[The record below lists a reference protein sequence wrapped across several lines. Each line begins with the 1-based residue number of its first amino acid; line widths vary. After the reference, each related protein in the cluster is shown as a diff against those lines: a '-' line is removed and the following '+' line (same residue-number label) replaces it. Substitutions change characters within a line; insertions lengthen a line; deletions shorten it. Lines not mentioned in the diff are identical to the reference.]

1 MSLTATELSAL
12 RWKSTATS
20 VAEADALLA
29 RIWSSTES
37 RQQITGDLIKDADG
51 KTAIAVRTGVMNL
64 VVVAPGAERAVGA
77 ASALSSLPRN
87 PSRTLFIVPRDPEGP
102 PTFSARLEIFCA
114 VTPRG
119 DGTSACTELLWI
131 DASGE
136 AGRHLSSMVP
146 QLSLHDLPT
155 LLWWDHT
162 IDPSSQDL
170 KELLRGVDRALFN
183 GSDQRGAGI
192 NVVSEL
198 VKVAAS
204 TGTALSDF
212 SLIRQARWRD
222 AVASAF
228 DEPEI
233 APYLHSL
240 TEIRATYSSGSN
252 SSAPVNIVKP
262 TYHLAWLTSRLG
274 ATVIT
279 PLNNASGAWGGLIS
293 DAGQR
298 IALKLEPV
306 VDAGHSGTTLALHLK
321 GERRGSTLELTVRAD
336 GATTQ
341 VQATI
346 NGTLVN
352 ERIFRAKRATDA
364 ELLSNALELGEVDPL
379 SPSILRTSYSS
390 SDERTASA
398 TYR

>member
-102 PTFSARLEIFCA
+102 PTFRARLEIFCA

-162 IDPSSQDL
+162 VDPSSQDL

-192 NVVSEL
+192 NVVSDL

-274 ATVIT
+274 ASVVT
-279 PLNNASGAWGGLIS
+279 PLNNASGGWSGLIS

-321 GERRGSTLELTVRAD
+321 GERRGSTLELTVRVD

-341 VQATI
+341 VQATV

-379 SPSILRTSYSS
+379 SPSILRTFVQLVG
-390 SDERTASA
+390 
-398 TYR
+398 

>member
-51 KTAIAVRTGVMNL
+51 KTAVAVRTGVMNL

-102 PTFSARLEIFCA
+102 PTFRARLEIFCA

-279 PLNNASGAWGGLIS
+279 PLNNASGTWSGLIS

-379 SPSILRTSYSS
+379 SPSILRTFVQLVG
-390 SDERTASA
+390 
-398 TYR
+398 

>member
-51 KTAIAVRTGVMNL
+51 KTAVAVRTGVMNL

-162 IDPSSQDL
+162 VDPSSQDL

-192 NVVSEL
+192 NVVSDL

-279 PLNNASGAWGGLIS
+279 PLNNASGAWSGLIS

-321 GERRGSTLELTVRAD
+321 GERRGSNLELTVRAD

-379 SPSILRTSYSS
+379 SPSILRTFVQLVG
-390 SDERTASA
+390 
-398 TYR
+398 

>member
-29 RIWSSTES
+29 RLWSSTES
-37 RQQITGDLIKDADG
+37 RQQITSELIKNAEG
-51 KTAIAVRTGVMNL
+51 KTPIAVRTGVMNL

-77 ASALSSLPRN
+77 ASALSSLPRS

-102 PTFSARLEIFCA
+102 PTFSARLEVFCA

-192 NVVSEL
+192 NVVSDL
-198 VKVAAS
+198 VKVAGS

-240 TEIRATYSSGSN
+240 TEIRATYSAGSN
-252 SSAPVNIVKP
+252 SNAPVNVVKP

-274 ATVIT
+274 AVVVK
-279 PLNNASGAWGGLIS
+279 PLNNDGGVWGGLIS

-298 IALKLEPV
+298 IALILEPV
-306 VDAGHSGTTLALHLK
+306 TDAGHSGTTLALHLK

-346 NGTLVN
+346 NGAPVK
-352 ERIFRAKRATDA
+352 ERTFRAKRATDA
-364 ELLSNALELGEVDPL
+364 ELLSQALELGEIDPL
-379 SPSILRTSYSS
+379 SPSILRTFVQLVG
-390 SDERTASA
+390 
-398 TYR
+398 

>member
-29 RIWSSTES
+29 RLWSSTES

-51 KTAIAVRTGVMNL
+51 KRPIAVRTGVMNL

-77 ASALSSLPRN
+77 ASSLSSLPRN

-170 KELLRGVDRALFN
+170 KELLRGVDRTLFN

-192 NVVSEL
+192 KVVSDL
-198 VKVAAS
+198 VQLATS

-240 TEIRATYSSGSN
+240 TEIRATYAAGSN
-252 SSAPVNIVKP
+252 SGAPVNIVKP
-262 TYHLAWLTSRLG
+262 TYHLAWLTSRLS
-274 ATVIT
+274 ATVVT
-279 PLNNASGAWGGLIS
+279 PLSEKGGTWSGLIS

-346 NGTLVN
+346 NGTLVK
-352 ERIFRAKRATDA
+352 ERTFRAKRTTDA

-379 SPSILRTSYSS
+379 SPSILRTFVKIVG
-390 SDERTASA
+390 
-398 TYR
+398 

>member
-20 VAEADALLA
+20 VAEADDLLA
-29 RIWSSTES
+29 RLWGSTES

-51 KTAIAVRTGVMNL
+51 KTPIAVRTGVMNL

-102 PTFSARLEIFCA
+102 PTFRARLEIFCA

-192 NVVSEL
+192 NVVSDL

-222 AVASAF
+222 AVAGAF

-240 TEIRATYSSGSN
+240 TEIRATYAAGSN

-262 TYHLAWLTSRLG
+262 TYHLAWITSRLS
-274 ATVIT
+274 ATVVT
-279 PLNNASGAWGGLIS
+279 PLSEKGGTWSGLIS

-298 IALKLEPV
+298 IALTLQPV
-306 VDAGHSGTTLALHLK
+306 ADAGHSGTTLALQLK
-321 GERRGSTLELTVRAD
+321 GERRGSTLELTVRVD
-336 GATTQ
+336 GETTQ
-341 VQATI
+341 VQAAI
-346 NGTLVN
+346 NGTLVK

-364 ELLSNALELGEVDPL
+364 ELLSQALELGEVDPL
-379 SPSILRTSYSS
+379 SPSILRTFVQLVG
-390 SDERTASA
+390 
-398 TYR
+398 

>member
-102 PTFSARLEIFCA
+102 PTFRARLEIFCA

-192 NVVSEL
+192 NVVSDL

-240 TEIRATYSSGSN
+240 TEIRATYSSGSS

-274 ATVIT
+274 ASVVT
-279 PLNNASGAWGGLIS
+279 PLNNASGGWSGLIS

-364 ELLSNALELGEVDPL
+364 ELLSSALELGEVDPL
-379 SPSILRTSYSS
+379 SPSILRTFVQLVG
-390 SDERTASA
+390 
-398 TYR
+398 

>member
-102 PTFSARLEIFCA
+102 PTFRARLEIFCA

-131 DASGE
+131 DASGV

-192 NVVSEL
+192 NVVSDL

-279 PLNNASGAWGGLIS
+279 PLNNASGTWSGLIS

-364 ELLSNALELGEVDPL
+364 ELLSSALELGEVDPL
-379 SPSILRTSYSS
+379 SPSILRTFVQLVG
-390 SDERTASA
+390 
-398 TYR
+398 

>member
-37 RQQITGDLIKDADG
+37 RQQITSDLIKDADG
-51 KTAIAVRTGVMNL
+51 KTAVAVRTGVMNL

-192 NVVSEL
+192 NVVSDL

-279 PLNNASGAWGGLIS
+279 PLNNASGAWSGLIS

-346 NGTLVN
+346 NGTLVK

-379 SPSILRTSYSS
+379 SPSILRTFVQLVG
-390 SDERTASA
+390 
-398 TYR
+398 

>member
-192 NVVSEL
+192 NVVSDL

-279 PLNNASGAWGGLIS
+279 PLNNASGTWSGLIS

-379 SPSILRTSYSS
+379 SPSILRTFVQLVG
-390 SDERTASA
+390 
-398 TYR
+398 

>member
-1 MSLTATELSAL
+1 MGLTATELSAL

-29 RIWSSTES
+29 RLWSSTES
-37 RQQITGDLIKDADG
+37 RQQITSELIKDADG
-51 KTAIAVRTGVMNL
+51 KTPIAVRTGVMNL

-102 PTFSARLEIFCA
+102 PTFRARLEIFCA

-192 NVVSEL
+192 NVVSDL

-240 TEIRATYSSGSN
+240 TEIRATYSAGIN

-274 ATVIT
+274 ASVVT
-279 PLNNASGAWGGLIS
+279 PLNNKSGSWSGMIS
-293 DAGQR
+293 DGGQR
-298 IALKLEPV
+298 IALMLEPIA
-306 VDAGHSGTTLALHLK
+306 DAGHSGTTLALHLK
-321 GERRGSTLELTVRAD
+321 GERRGSTLELTVRVD

-341 VQATI
+341 VQAAI
-346 NGTLVN
+346 NGTLVK

-364 ELLSNALELGEVDPL
+364 ELLSSALELGEVDPL
-379 SPSILRTSYSS
+379 SPSILRTFVQLVG
-390 SDERTASA
+390 
-398 TYR
+398 

>member
-29 RIWSSTES
+29 RLWSSTES
-37 RQQITGDLIKDADG
+37 RQQITSELIKNVEG
-51 KTAIAVRTGVMNL
+51 KTPIAVRTGVMNL

-77 ASALSSLPRN
+77 ASALSSLPRS

-102 PTFSARLEIFCA
+102 PTFSARLEVFCA

-192 NVVSEL
+192 NVVSDL
-198 VKVAAS
+198 VKVAGS

-240 TEIRATYSSGSN
+240 TEIRATYSAGSN
-252 SSAPVNIVKP
+252 SNAPVNVVKP

-274 ATVIT
+274 AVVVK
-279 PLNNASGAWGGLIS
+279 PLNNDGGVWGGLIS

-298 IALKLEPV
+298 IALILEPV
-306 VDAGHSGTTLALHLK
+306 TDAGHSGTTLALHLK

-346 NGTLVN
+346 NGAPVK
-352 ERIFRAKRATDA
+352 ERTFRAKRATDA
-364 ELLSNALELGEVDPL
+364 ELLSQALELGEIDPL
-379 SPSILRTSYSS
+379 SPSILRTFVQLVG
-390 SDERTASA
+390 
-398 TYR
+398 

>member
-37 RQQITGDLIKDADG
+37 RQQITGDLIKDAEG

-102 PTFSARLEIFCA
+102 PTFRARLEIFCA

-162 IDPSSQDL
+162 VDPSSQDL

-192 NVVSEL
+192 DVVSDL

-240 TEIRATYSSGSN
+240 TEIRATYSAGSN
-252 SSAPVNIVKP
+252 RNAPVNIVKP

-274 ATVIT
+274 ANVVT
-279 PLNNASGAWGGLIS
+279 PLNNASGGWSGLIS

-298 IALKLEPV
+298 IALTLEPV
-306 VDAGHSGTTLALHLK
+306 VDAGHSGTTLALHIK
-321 GERRGSTLELTVRAD
+321 GERRGGTLELTVRAD

-346 NGTLVN
+346 NGTLVK

-379 SPSILRTSYSS
+379 SPSILRTFVQLVG
-390 SDERTASA
+390 
-398 TYR
+398 

>member
-1 MSLTATELSAL
+1 MGLTATELSAL

-29 RIWSSTES
+29 RLWSSTES
-37 RQQITGDLIKDADG
+37 RQQITSELIKDAEG
-51 KTAIAVRTGVMNL
+51 KTPIAVRTGVMNL

-102 PTFSARLEIFCA
+102 PTFRARLEIFCA

-192 NVVSEL
+192 NVVSDL

-228 DEPEI
+228 DEPEV
-233 APYLHSL
+233 APYLHAL
-240 TEIRATYSSGSN
+240 TEIRVAYAAGSN

-274 ATVIT
+274 ATVVT
-279 PLNNASGAWGGLIS
+279 PLNNASGTWSGLIS

-346 NGTLVN
+346 NGTLVT
-352 ERIFRAKRATDA
+352 ERTFRAKRATDA

-379 SPSILRTSYSS
+379 SPSILRTFVQLVG
-390 SDERTASA
+390 
-398 TYR
+398 

>member
-102 PTFSARLEIFCA
+102 PTFRARLEIFCA

-192 NVVSEL
+192 NVVSDL

-279 PLNNASGAWGGLIS
+279 PLNNASGAWSGLIS

-364 ELLSNALELGEVDPL
+364 ELLSSALELGEVDPL
-379 SPSILRTSYSS
+379 SPSILRTFVQLVG
-390 SDERTASA
+390 
-398 TYR
+398 

>member
-20 VAEADALLA
+20 VAEADALLS
-29 RIWSSTES
+29 RLWGSTES

-51 KTAIAVRTGVMNL
+51 KTPIAVRTGVMNL

-102 PTFSARLEIFCA
+102 PTFRARLEIFCA

-162 IDPSSQDL
+162 IDPSSKDL

-192 NVVSEL
+192 NVVSDL
-198 VKVAAS
+198 VKVTAS

-228 DEPEI
+228 DEPEV

-240 TEIRATYSSGSN
+240 TEIRATYSAGGNSN
-252 SSAPVNIVKP
+252 APVNIVKP

-279 PLNNASGAWGGLIS
+279 PLNNASGTWSGLIS

-341 VQATI
+341 VQATV

-364 ELLSNALELGEVDPL
+364 ELLSSALELGEVDPL
-379 SPSILRTSYSS
+379 SPSILRTFVQLVG
-390 SDERTASA
+390 
-398 TYR
+398 

>member
-20 VAEADALLA
+20 VTEADALLS
-29 RIWSSTES
+29 RLWSSTES
-37 RQQITGDLIKDADG
+37 RQQITGDLVKDADG
-51 KTAIAVRTGVMNL
+51 KTPIAVRTGVMNL

-102 PTFSARLEIFCA
+102 PTFRARLEIFCA

-192 NVVSEL
+192 NVVSDL
-198 VKVAAS
+198 VKLAAS

-228 DEPEI
+228 DEPEV
-233 APYLHSL
+233 APYLHAL
-240 TEIRATYSSGSN
+240 TEIRVTYAAGSN

-274 ATVIT
+274 ATVVT
-279 PLNNASGAWGGLIS
+279 PLNEKGGRWGGLIS

-298 IALKLEPV
+298 IALTLEPV
-306 VDAGHSGTTLALHLK
+306 AHAGHSGTTLALHLK

-341 VQATI
+341 VQAAI
-346 NGTLVN
+346 NGTLVT
-352 ERIFRAKRATDA
+352 ERTFRAKRATDA
-364 ELLSNALELGEVDPL
+364 ELLSQALELGEVDPL
-379 SPSILRTSYSS
+379 SPSILRTFVQLVG
-390 SDERTASA
+390 
-398 TYR
+398 

>member
-162 IDPSSQDL
+162 VDPSSQDL

-192 NVVSEL
+192 NVVSDL

-274 ATVIT
+274 ATVVT
-279 PLNNASGAWGGLIS
+279 PLNNASGTWSGLIS

-379 SPSILRTSYSS
+379 SPSILRTFVQLVG
-390 SDERTASA
+390 
-398 TYR
+398 

>member
-20 VAEADALLA
+20 VAEADVLLA
-29 RIWSSTES
+29 RLWGSTES

-51 KTAIAVRTGVMNL
+51 KTPIAVRTGVMNL

-102 PTFSARLEIFCA
+102 PTFRARLEIFCA

-131 DASGE
+131 DAGGE

-170 KELLRGVDRALFN
+170 KELLRGVNRALFN

-192 NVVSEL
+192 NVVSDL

-240 TEIRATYSSGSN
+240 TEICATFSAGSN

-262 TYHLAWLTSRLG
+262 TYHLAWLASRLS
-274 ATVIT
+274 ATVII
-279 PLNNASGAWGGLIS
+279 PLSEKGGTWTGLIS
-293 DAGQR
+293 DAGQH
-298 IALKLEPV
+298 IKLTLQPV
-306 VDAGHSGTTLALHLK
+306 ADAGHSGTTLALHLK
-321 GERRGSTLELTVRAD
+321 GERRGSTLELTVRVD
-336 GATTQ
+336 GETTQ
-341 VQATI
+341 VQAAV
-346 NGTLVN
+346 NGTLVK
-352 ERIFRAKRATDA
+352 ERTFRAKRATDA

-379 SPSILRTSYSS
+379 SPSILRTFVQLVG
-390 SDERTASA
+390 
-398 TYR
+398 

>member
-1 MSLTATELSAL
+1 
-12 RWKSTATS
+12 
-20 VAEADALLA
+20 
-29 RIWSSTES
+29 
-37 RQQITGDLIKDADG
+37 
-51 KTAIAVRTGVMNL
+51 MNL

-102 PTFSARLEIFCA
+102 PTFRARLEIFCA

-183 GSDQRGAGI
+183 GSDQRGVGI
-192 NVVSEL
+192 NVVSDL

-240 TEIRATYSSGSN
+240 TEIRATYAAGSN
-252 SSAPVNIVKP
+252 SNAPVNIVKP

-274 ATVIT
+274 ASVVT
-279 PLNNASGAWGGLIS
+279 PLNNRSGSWGGLIS

-298 IALKLEPV
+298 IALTLEPV

-341 VQATI
+341 VQAAI
-346 NGTLVN
+346 NGTLVK
-352 ERIFRAKRATDA
+352 ERAFRAKRATDA

-379 SPSILRTSYSS
+379 SPSILRTFVQLVG
-390 SDERTASA
+390 
-398 TYR
+398 

>member
-29 RIWSSTES
+29 RLWGSTES
-37 RQQITGDLIKDADG
+37 RQEITGDLIKDADG
-51 KTAIAVRTGVMNL
+51 KTPIAVRTGVMNL

-102 PTFSARLEIFCA
+102 PTFRARLEIFCA

-183 GSDQRGAGI
+183 GSDQRGVGI
-192 NVVSEL
+192 NVVSDL

-240 TEIRATYSSGSN
+240 TEIRATYAAGSN
-252 SSAPVNIVKP
+252 SNAPVNIVKP

-274 ATVIT
+274 ASVVT
-279 PLNNASGAWGGLIS
+279 PLNNRSGSWGGLIS

-298 IALKLEPV
+298 IALTLEPV

-341 VQATI
+341 IQAAI
-346 NGTLVN
+346 NGTLVK
-352 ERIFRAKRATDA
+352 ERAFRAKRATDA

-379 SPSILRTSYSS
+379 SPSILRTFVQLVG
-390 SDERTASA
+390 
-398 TYR
+398 

>member
-37 RQQITGDLIKDADG
+37 RQQITSDLIKDADG
-51 KTAIAVRTGVMNL
+51 KTAVAVRTGVMNL

-192 NVVSEL
+192 NVVSDL

-240 TEIRATYSSGSN
+240 TEICATYSSGSN

-279 PLNNASGAWGGLIS
+279 PLNNASGAWSGLIS

-336 GATTQ
+336 GTTTQ

-346 NGTLVN
+346 NGTLVK

-379 SPSILRTSYSS
+379 SPSILRTFVQLVG
-390 SDERTASA
+390 
-398 TYR
+398 

>member
-102 PTFSARLEIFCA
+102 PTFRARLEIFCA

-162 IDPSSQDL
+162 VDPSSQDL

-192 NVVSEL
+192 NVVSDL

-274 ATVIT
+274 ASVVT
-279 PLNNASGAWGGLIS
+279 PLNNASGGWSGLIS

-379 SPSILRTSYSS
+379 SPSILRTFVQLVG
-390 SDERTASA
+390 
-398 TYR
+398 

>member
-1 MSLTATELSAL
+1 MSLTVTELSAL

-29 RIWSSTES
+29 RLWGSTES
-37 RQQITGDLIKDADG
+37 RQQITDEFIKDADG
-51 KTAIAVRTGVMNL
+51 KRPIAVRTGVMNL
-64 VVVAPGAERAVGA
+64 VVVAPGAERAVSA

-102 PTFSARLEIFCA
+102 STFRARLEIFCA

-119 DGTSACTELLWI
+119 DGTSACTELLWV

-170 KELLRGVDRALFN
+170 KELLRGVDRVLFN
-183 GSDQRGAGI
+183 GSDQRGVGI
-192 NVVSEL
+192 NVVSDL

-222 AVASAF
+222 AIASAF
-228 DEPEI
+228 DELEV

-240 TEIRATYSSGSN
+240 TEIRATYSAGSN

-262 TYHLAWLTSRLG
+262 TYHLAWLTSRLS

-279 PLNNASGAWGGLIS
+279 PLSEKDGTWSGLIS

-298 IALKLEPV
+298 IALMLEPV
-306 VDAGHSGTTLALHLK
+306 ADAGHSGTTLALHLK
-321 GERRGSTLELTVRAD
+321 GERRGSTLELTVRVD
-336 GATTQ
+336 GETTQ
-341 VQATI
+341 VRATI
-346 NGTLVN
+346 DDTLVQ

-364 ELLSNALELGEVDPL
+364 ELLSQALELGEVDPL
-379 SPSILRTSYSS
+379 SPSILRTFVQLVG
-390 SDERTASA
+390 
-398 TYR
+398 

>member
-20 VAEADALLA
+20 VAEADALLS
-29 RIWSSTES
+29 RLWSSTES

-51 KTAIAVRTGVMNL
+51 KTPIAVRTGVMNL

-102 PTFSARLEIFCA
+102 PTFRARLEIFCA

-162 IDPSSQDL
+162 VDPSSQDL

-192 NVVSEL
+192 NVVSDL

-240 TEIRATYSSGSN
+240 TEIRVTYAAGSN

-262 TYHLAWLTSRLG
+262 TYHLAWITSRLS
-274 ATVIT
+274 ATVVT
-279 PLNNASGAWGGLIS
+279 PLSEKSGVWSGQIS

-298 IALKLEPV
+298 IALTLQPV
-306 VDAGHSGTTLALHLK
+306 ADAGYSGTTLALHLK
-321 GERRGSTLELTVRAD
+321 GERRGGTLELTVRVD
-336 GATTQ
+336 GETTQ
-341 VQATI
+341 VQAAI
-346 NGTLVN
+346 NGTLVK

-364 ELLSNALELGEVDPL
+364 ELLSQALELGEVDPL
-379 SPSILRTSYSS
+379 SPSILRTFVQLVG
-390 SDERTASA
+390 
-398 TYR
+398 

>member
-20 VAEADALLA
+20 VTEADALLS
-29 RIWSSTES
+29 RLWSSTES
-37 RQQITGDLIKDADG
+37 RQQITGDLVKDADG
-51 KTAIAVRTGVMNL
+51 KTPIAVRTGVMNL

-102 PTFSARLEIFCA
+102 PTFRARLEIFCA

-192 NVVSEL
+192 NVVSDL
-198 VKVAAS
+198 VKLAAS

-228 DEPEI
+228 DEPEV
-233 APYLHSL
+233 APYLHAL
-240 TEIRATYSSGSN
+240 TEIRVTYAAGGN

-274 ATVIT
+274 ATVVT
-279 PLNNASGAWGGLIS
+279 PLNEKGGRWGGLIS

-298 IALKLEPV
+298 IALTLEPV
-306 VDAGHSGTTLALHLK
+306 AHAGHSGTTLALHLK

-341 VQATI
+341 VQAAI
-346 NGTLVN
+346 NGTLVT
-352 ERIFRAKRATDA
+352 ERTFRAKRATDA
-364 ELLSNALELGEVDPL
+364 ELLSQALELGEVDPL
-379 SPSILRTSYSS
+379 SPSILRTFVQLVG
-390 SDERTASA
+390 
-398 TYR
+398 

>member
-102 PTFSARLEIFCA
+102 PTFRARLEIFCA

-162 IDPSSQDL
+162 VDPSSQDL

-192 NVVSEL
+192 NVVSDL

-279 PLNNASGAWGGLIS
+279 PLNNASGTWSGLIS

-341 VQATI
+341 VQATV

-364 ELLSNALELGEVDPL
+364 ELLSSALELGEVDPL
-379 SPSILRTSYSS
+379 SPSILRTFVQLVG
-390 SDERTASA
+390 
-398 TYR
+398 

>member
-37 RQQITGDLIKDADG
+37 RQQITSDLIKDADG
-51 KTAIAVRTGVMNL
+51 KTAVAVRTGVMNL

-162 IDPSSQDL
+162 VDPSSQDL

-192 NVVSEL
+192 NVVSDL

-279 PLNNASGAWGGLIS
+279 PLNNASGAWSGLIS

-346 NGTLVN
+346 NGTLVK

-379 SPSILRTSYSS
+379 SPSILRTFVQLVG
-390 SDERTASA
+390 
-398 TYR
+398 

>member
-102 PTFSARLEIFCA
+102 PTFRARLEIFCA

-279 PLNNASGAWGGLIS
+279 PLNNASGTWSGLIS

-379 SPSILRTSYSS
+379 SPSILRTFVQLVG
-390 SDERTASA
+390 
-398 TYR
+398 

>member
-51 KTAIAVRTGVMNL
+51 KTAVAVRTGVMNL

-114 VTPRG
+114 VTPRS

-162 IDPSSQDL
+162 VDPSSQDL

-192 NVVSEL
+192 NVVSDL

-279 PLNNASGAWGGLIS
+279 PLNNASGTWSGLIS

-379 SPSILRTSYSS
+379 SPSILRTFVQLVG
-390 SDERTASA
+390 
-398 TYR
+398 

>member
-37 RQQITGDLIKDADG
+37 RQQITSDLIKDADG
-51 KTAIAVRTGVMNL
+51 KTAVAVRTGVMNL

-192 NVVSEL
+192 NVVSDL

-279 PLNNASGAWGGLIS
+279 PLNNASGAWSGLIS

-341 VQATI
+341 IRATI
-346 NGTLVN
+346 NGTLVK

-364 ELLSNALELGEVDPL
+364 ELLSNALEVGEVDPL
-379 SPSILRTSYSS
+379 SPSILRTFVQLVG
-390 SDERTASA
+390 
-398 TYR
+398 

>member
-12 RWKSTATS
+12 RWNSTATS

-102 PTFSARLEIFCA
+102 PTFRARLEIFCA
-114 VTPRG
+114 VTTRG

-162 IDPSSQDL
+162 VDPSSQDL

-183 GSDQRGAGI
+183 GSDQRGTGI
-192 NVVSEL
+192 NVVSDL

-240 TEIRATYSSGSN
+240 TEIRATYSAGSN

-279 PLNNASGAWGGLIS
+279 PLNNASGAWSGLIS

-346 NGTLVN
+346 NSTLVK

-364 ELLSNALELGEVDPL
+364 ELLSNALELGEIDPL
-379 SPSILRTSYSS
+379 SPSILRTFVQLVG
-390 SDERTASA
+390 
-398 TYR
+398 

>member
-102 PTFSARLEIFCA
+102 PTFRARLEIFCA

-192 NVVSEL
+192 NVVSDL

-279 PLNNASGAWGGLIS
+279 PLNNASGTWSGLIS

-379 SPSILRTSYSS
+379 SPSILRTFVQLVG
-390 SDERTASA
+390 
-398 TYR
+398 